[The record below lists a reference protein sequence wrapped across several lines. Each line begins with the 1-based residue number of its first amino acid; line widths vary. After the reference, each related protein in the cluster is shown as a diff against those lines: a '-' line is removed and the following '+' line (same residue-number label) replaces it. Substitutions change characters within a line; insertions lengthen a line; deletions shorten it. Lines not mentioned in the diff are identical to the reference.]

1 MRFLF
6 VCTGNICRSPT
17 AEGVAAH
24 RFAGAQ
30 LDWDADSAG
39 MGSWHVGE
47 GPDERS
53 AEAAARRGYDLS
65 GQRARQVEPAD
76 FHRFDHII
84 ALDNGHLRQLRR
96 MQPADGRARLSLM
109 LDWVAGRAGDD
120 VPDPYYGA
128 GDGFEHVLDLVEAA
142 VDGLVRELQ
151 TSG

>member
-17 AEGVAAH
+17 AQGVAAH
-24 RFAGAQ
+24 RFEDAQ

-39 MGSWHVGE
+39 IGSWHVGE
-47 GPDERS
+47 SPDERS
-53 AEAAARRGYDLS
+53 TEAAARRGYDLS
-65 GQRARQVEPAD
+65 RQRARQVEPAD

-109 LDWVAGRAGDD
+109 LDWVEGRAGDD

-128 GDGFEHVLDLVEAA
+128 EDGFEHVLDLVEAA
-142 VDGLVRELQ
+142 IDGLVSELQ
-151 TSG
+151 ASG